1 MKKQLLKVLKNKKLA
16 SDWIRLGIKSIKP
29 EDFVR
34 AMKGGFSP
42 ARLIFNHFHTY
53 IQNPVLRPIIQTI
66 FKAYWNEI
74 EYYLTDVRRVYEL
87 LWENPKLRPI
97 LSTPEA
103 KRYLNF
109 VVASAYVAMYEF
121 TWFNRNPFEK
131 G

>member
-1 MKKQLLKVLKNKKLA
+1 MLKNRNLA
-16 SDWIRLGIKSIKP
+16 VNWIRVGIKSIKP
-29 EDFVR
+29 EDFVN

-74 EYYLTDVRRVYEL
+74 EYYLTDVRRVYNL
-87 LWENPKLRPI
+87 LWENPNLRHI

-103 KRYLNF
+103 KRYLNYA
-109 VVASAYVAMYEF
+109 VASAYVAIYEF
-121 TWFNRNPFEK
+121 TWLNKNPFSYDS
-131 G
+131 